1 MISSALYF
9 LCFAV
14 LLLNADKGIRIM
26 SIFGMIHIL
35 LENILYWWFSVHIQ
49 FFDLSLYMSLC
60 WLLDIAL
67 LFATA
72 CVLSGWK
79 KKLML
84 SVSVP
89 VLFCQIIVM
98 QFPYLLPLALN
109 FVINSSYQTVM
120 EVLILCASF
129 KDNTVKE
136 WLKTATVVSLV
147 VLARFLPMLVH

>member
-9 LCFAV
+9 ICFAV
-14 LLLNADKGIRIM
+14 LLLNADKGIRVM

-35 LENILYWWFSVHIQ
+35 LENAMYWWFSAHGVY
-49 FFDLSLYMSLC
+49 FDLSLYMTLC

-67 LFATA
+67 LFGTA

-79 KKLML
+79 KKLTL

-89 VLFCQIIVM
+89 ILFCQIIVM
-98 QFPYLLPLALN
+98 QFPFLLPFALN
-109 FVINSSYQTVM
+109 FVINSSYQTLM

-129 KDNTVKE
+129 KDNTIKE
-136 WLKTATVVSLV
+136 WVKTATVVSLV

>member
-14 LLLNADKGIRIM
+14 LLFNTEKGIRVM
-26 SIFGMIHIL
+26 SIFGMTHIL
-35 LENILYWWFSVHIQ
+35 LENCLYWWFSVHSS

-67 LFATA
+67 LFGTA

-79 KKLML
+79 KKFTL
-84 SVSVP
+84 SIAVP

-98 QFPYLLPLALN
+98 QFPFILPFALD
-109 FVINSSYQTVM
+109 FVINSSYQTTM
-120 EVLILCASF
+120 EILILCASF
-129 KDNTVKE
+129 KDTTIKE
-136 WLKTATVVSLV
+136 WIKTATVVSLV
-147 VLARFLPMLVH
+147 VLARFLPMLIR

>member
-9 LCFAV
+9 ICFAV

-26 SIFGMIHIL
+26 SIFGMVHIL
-35 LENILYWWFSVHIQ
+35 LENLLYWWFSAHSVY
-49 FFDLSLYMSLC
+49 FDLSLYMTFC

-67 LFATA
+67 LFCTA

-79 KKLML
+79 KKLTL
-84 SVSVP
+84 AVSVP
-89 VLFCQIIVM
+89 ILFCQIIVM
-98 QFPYLLPLALN
+98 QFPFLLPFALN
-109 FVINSSYQTVM
+109 FVITSSYQTLM

-136 WLKTATVVSLV
+136 WIKTATVVSLV

>member
-9 LCFAV
+9 ICFAV

-35 LENILYWWFSVHIQ
+35 LENALYWWFSAHGVY
-49 FFDLSLYMSLC
+49 FDLSLYMTLC

-67 LFATA
+67 LFGTA

-79 KKLML
+79 KKLTL

-89 VLFCQIIVM
+89 ILFCQIIVM
-98 QFPYLLPLALN
+98 QFPFLLPFALN
-109 FVINSSYQTVM
+109 FVINSSYQSLM

-129 KDNTVKE
+129 KDNTIKE
-136 WLKTATVVSLV
+136 WIKTATVVSLV